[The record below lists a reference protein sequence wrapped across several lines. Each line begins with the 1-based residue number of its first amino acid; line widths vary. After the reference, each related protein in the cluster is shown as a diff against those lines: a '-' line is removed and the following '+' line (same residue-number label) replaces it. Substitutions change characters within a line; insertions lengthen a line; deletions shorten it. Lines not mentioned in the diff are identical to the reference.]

1 MKVIDII
8 NTAVQ
13 NKITRFA
20 FELLPPLKGETMNSI
35 FDTIDKLIEFSQS
48 HINVTFHRE
57 DIKII
62 ERENGIIER
71 HITRRRPGTIG
82 ISSAIAAR
90 YGVEVVPHLIC
101 GGQNRFETE
110 DALIEMNFLGLH
122 NILALRGD
130 SAKGENHFLPR
141 EDGYAHAAELV
152 GQICDMNHGKY
163 IDGEINNCHATDF
176 CIGVA
181 GYPEKHFESPDAKTD
196 IRFLKAKVDAGAHYI
211 VTQMFFDNNKFFKF
225 VEDCRSAGI
234 NVPIIPGLKPFS
246 SLRQLEV
253 LPNIFHVELPEDLV
267 NAARK
272 CKSDEDVK
280 TVGVEW
286 AIAQCNELKK
296 AGIPVI
302 HFYTMGR
309 PDSMVRICREL
320 F

>member
-8 NTAVQ
+8 NDAVQ
-13 NKITRFA
+13 KNVTRFA
-20 FELLPPLKGETMNSI
+20 FELLPPLKGETMSSI
-35 FDTIDKLIEFSQS
+35 FNTIDKLIEFSPS

-62 ERENGIIER
+62 ERSNGIIER
-71 HITRRRPGTIG
+71 QITRRRPGTIG

-90 YGVEVVPHLIC
+90 YGIEVVPHLIC
-101 GGQNRFETE
+101 GGRNKFETE

-141 EDGYAHAAELV
+141 KDGYAHAAELV
-152 GQICDMNHGKY
+152 RQINDMNNGKY
-163 IDGEINNCHATDF
+163 IDVEIENCHATDF

-181 GYPEKHFESPDAKTD
+181 GYPEKHFESPNLEND
-196 IRFLKAKVDAGAHYI
+196 IKYLKEKVDAGAHYI
-211 VTQMFFDNNKFFKF
+211 VTQMFFNNNKFFKF
-225 VEDCRSAGI
+225 VDNCRAAGI

-246 SLRQLEV
+246 SLNQLEV
-253 LPNIFHVELPEDLV
+253 LPNIFHVELPSELV
-267 NAARK
+267 NAARQ
-272 CKSDEDVK
+272 CKTDEEVK
-280 TVGVEW
+280 TLGVEW
-286 AIAQCNELKK
+286 AIAQGKELKK

-309 PDSMVRICREL
+309 PDSMVRICQEL

>member
-35 FDTIDKLIEFSQS
+35 FDTIDKLIEFSPS

-110 DALIEMNFLGLH
+110 DALIEMNFLGLTWVG
-122 NILALRGD
+122 AW
-130 SAKGENHFLPR
+130 K
-141 EDGYAHAAELV
+141 AHL
-152 GQICDMNHGKY
+152 
-163 IDGEINNCHATDF
+163 
-176 CIGVA
+176 
-181 GYPEKHFESPDAKTD
+181 
-196 IRFLKAKVDAGAHYI
+196 L
-211 VTQMFFDNNKFFKF
+211 
-225 VEDCRSAGI
+225 
-234 NVPIIPGLKPFS
+234 
-246 SLRQLEV
+246 
-253 LPNIFHVELPEDLV
+253 
-267 NAARK
+267 
-272 CKSDEDVK
+272 
-280 TVGVEW
+280 
-286 AIAQCNELKK
+286 
-296 AGIPVI
+296 
-302 HFYTMGR
+302 
-309 PDSMVRICREL
+309 
-320 F
+320 